1 MPRRKRRSSRKTKQP
16 VAVTVI
22 AAGIVTLFLVRLC
35 QVIEPLVR
43 EDVFGGG
50 IRAPLFEGWQ
60 LTGLG
65 SALLSSAVYLLLSI
79 AGIVV
84 LIGFLRLRPWA
95 WALLM
100 AWTGISLSIS
110 LVEYFY
116 RRDPN
121 YVVMA
126 ANAVIA
132 FALNTSDVRRT
143 FGIGRDEHESAA

>member
-1 MPRRKRRSSRKTKQP
+1 MPRRKRRNSRKTKQP
-16 VAVTVI
+16 IAVTVI
-22 AAGIVTLFLVRLC
+22 ASGIVVLFLIRLY
-35 QVIEPLVR
+35 QVIAPLVR
-43 EDVFGGG
+43 AGVFLGG
-50 IRAPLFEGWQ
+50 IRAPLFEDWR

-95 WALLM
+95 WVLLM

-116 RRDPN
+116 RHAPN
-121 YVVMA
+121 YAVMA

-132 FALNTSDVRRT
+132 FALNTGDVRRI
-143 FGIGRDEHESAA
+143 FGIGRNENESAA